1 MKPLLFIYNP
11 TAGKGHIGSY
21 LSEILQVFTNHGW
34 ISVVYPTQ
42 KKRDA
47 FDIVTSLGQHFQRI
61 VCAGGDGTLSEVA
74 EGLLTM
80 DSPPPLGYIP
90 FGSTND
96 SANTFGLPKDPL
108 RAAKIAATGKIIS
121 QDTGSFNGQPFLYVA
136 AFGAFTSVS
145 YAIPQELKNTFG
157 NLAYVMGGVAS
168 IPSISPHRVRVEHD
182 GYAIEDD
189 FFYGMVC
196 NSYTIGG
203 LPAVSKNTAQLND
216 GRFEVVLVRKADA
229 FIASFAALQ
238 AFFRRIPFEDS
249 NVLSFQ
255 ASSVQ
260 FSSPKPIPWTIDGE
274 FGGEGTT
281 QVIKNHHQTILVV
294 HGQ

>member
-1 MKPLLFIYNP
+1 MKPLLLIYNP
-11 TAGKGHIGSY
+11 TAGKGHISSY
-21 LSEILQVFTNHGW
+21 LSEILQIFASNGW
-34 ISVVYPTQ
+34 ICVCYPTQ

-47 FDIVTSLGQHFQRI
+47 FSIVTSLGHHFQRI

-80 DSPPPLGYIP
+80 KTPPPLAYVP

-96 SANTFGLPKDPL
+96 NANTLSLPKDPL
-108 RAAKIAATGKIIS
+108 RAAKIAATGRVIS

-145 YAIPQELKNTFG
+145 YAMPQELKNAFG

-168 IPSISPHRVRVEHD
+168 IPSISPHHVRVEYD
-182 GYAIEDD
+182 GKVIEDD

-203 LPAVSKNTAQLND
+203 LPAVSKDTAQLDD
-216 GRFEVVLVRKADA
+216 GEFEVVLVRKEDA
-229 FIASFAALQ
+229 MIASFAALQ
-238 AFFRRIPFEDS
+238 AFFRKIPFEDS
-249 NVLSFQ
+249 RVLSFQ
-255 ASSVQ
+255 ANSVR
-260 FSSPKPIPWTIDGE
+260 FISEKPIPWTIDGE
-274 FGGEGTT
+274 FGGEGTE
-281 QVIKNHHQTILVV
+281 QVVKNHHQTLLVV
-294 HGQ
+294 HGD